1 LETNVDYKTEI
12 NEGSPREYYTWQEIE
27 QLVESLAGKIKR
39 SYKKYD
45 GILAITNGGIIPARL
60 ISRELNINDIQFI
73 SIRNKK
79 LLIKDICS
87 LIKDKK
93 YLIVD
98 DIYDTGN
105 TFIKVF
111 DAMRGFDCNFA
122 FLMSRYRDS
131 NAKVVAKVLN
141 HDKWVVFP
149 WEKYK

>member
-1 LETNVDYKTEI
+1 
-12 NEGSPREYYTWQEIE
+12 
-27 QLVESLAGKIKR
+27 
-39 SYKKYD
+39 
-45 GILAITNGGIIPARL
+45 L

-98 DIYDTGN
+98 DICDTGN